1 MIDIYFL
8 TIAKVDKYQY
18 KRTRFRAPPFN
29 MGTEPV
35 EV

>member
-18 KRTRFRAPPFN
+18 KLCRLLGISFVF
-29 MGTEPV
+29 
-35 EV
+35 